1 MTIETPAEPA
11 AAAETSGPHRAASA
25 TGPAVRLEREGAVG
39 VVVIDNP
46 PINAGSLAVRQG
58 LIAAL
63 AEVAADPALEAAV
76 LIGAGTTFVAGSDL
90 REFAA
95 PLADPQMP
103 AVIAAIETC
112 PKPVVAALHGAAL
125 GGGYE
130 IALGCDGRVAV
141 ADAVIGLPEGTFGII
156 PGAGGTVRLPR
167 LTDAATALEIVS
179 SCRRVKAQEAL
190 ALGLI
195 DAVAGDLRAEAAAF
209 ALALKGKK
217 RALRARQ
224 PQPTDPA
231 AFAAAEAAA
240 LKRGR
245 GRPYAQEQVAALRR
259 ALTEPFDA
267 ALAQERAVFQRL
279 RQSAESAALRHL
291 FFAEREAGRVAGLD
305 GARPLPVARVGIVGA
320 GTMGSGIAAA
330 VLAAGLPVTLL
341 DFKPAVLEAA
351 RARIDG
357 FLSRAKSPAALAT
370 TGDLADLAACDL
382 VIEAVFEDMA
392 VKQALMRDLDAVVRP
407 DAILAS
413 NTSYLDLDAIAAA
426 SARPERVV
434 GLHFFAPAHVM
445 KLLEIV
451 RGAKTAPQVLATA
464 LKLGRSL
471 GKVAVVSGVGDGF
484 IGNRIYN
491 AYRTQC
497 EAMLLAGALPEEV
510 DGAIEA
516 LGFAMGPFAVSD
528 LSGLDIAWANR
539 RRKQMQT
546 GDRSDLPVLEWLVE
560 AGRLG
565 RKTGAGWYRYAEGGR
580 SADPEVAALL
590 ARARSERGVVPEALS
605 RETIQARAMAAIVNE
620 ALLVLE
626 DGIAARA
633 SDIDLVLV
641 NGYGFPRHLG
651 GPLHWA
657 ATRAPAALA
666 RDLALVAGDG
676 RRGDLPRLA

>member
-1 MTIETPAEPA
+1 MNAPP
-11 AAAETSGPHRAASA
+11 SA
-25 TGPAVRLEREGAVG
+25 RSLSTDAPVRLERDGGVG
-39 VVVIDNP
+39 FIVIDNP
-46 PINAGSLAVRQG
+46 PINAGSLPVRQG

-63 AEVAADPALEAAV
+63 GELAADGSLTAGV
-76 LIGAGTTFVAGSDL
+76 LVGAGTTFIAGSDL
-90 REFAA
+90 REFSA

-103 AVIAAIETC
+103 AVIAAIEAC
-112 PKPVVAALHGAAL
+112 PKPVVAAIHGAAL

-130 IALGCDGRVAV
+130 IALACDGRVAV
-141 ADAVIGLPEGTFGII
+141 ADAVVGLPEGTFGII

-179 SCRRVKAQEAL
+179 SCRRVKAPEAR

-195 DAVAGDLRAEAAAF
+195 DEVVEDLRAGAAAF
-209 ALALKGKK
+209 ALSLQGGK
-217 RALRARQ
+217 RRLRDR
-224 PQPTDPA
+224 PA
-231 AFAAAEAAA
+231 KPVEAEAFEKAAAAA

-259 ALTEPFDA
+259 AAEAPFEA
-267 ALAQERAVFQRL
+267 ALAEERAVFQRL
-279 RQSAESAALRHL
+279 RQSEESAALRHL
-291 FFAEREAGRVAGLD
+291 FFAEREAARVDGLGD
-305 GARPLPVARVGIVGA
+305 ARPLPVTRVGIVGA

-330 VLAAGLPVTLL
+330 FLAAGFPVTLVDL
-341 DFKPAVLEAA
+341 KPELLEAA
-351 RARIDG
+351 RERVAG
-357 FLSRAKSPAALAT
+357 FLARAAKPAALAT
-370 TGDLADLAACDL
+370 AAELVALAPCEL

-392 VKQALMRDLDAVVRP
+392 VKQDLLRRLDGIVRP
-407 DAILAS
+407 EAILAS

-426 SARPERVV
+426 TADPARVV

-451 RGAKTAPQVLATA
+451 RGAKAAPAVLATA
-464 LKLGRSL
+464 LRLGRAL

-497 EAMLLAGALPEEV
+497 EAMLLAGALPEEI

-539 RRKQMQT
+539 RRKQAET
-546 GDRSDLPVLEWLVE
+546 GDRSDVPVLEWLVA

-565 RKTGAGWYRYAEGGR
+565 RKTGAGWYAYPGDRR
-580 SADPEVAALL
+580 TPDPVVAGLV
-590 ARARSERGVVPEALS
+590 ARARTERGVTGAPLA
-605 RETIQARAMAAIVNE
+605 RETIQTRAMAAIVNE

-626 DGIAARA
+626 DGIAARP
-633 SDIDLVLV
+633 SDIDLVLI

-651 GPLHWA
+651 GPLWWA
-657 ATRAPAALA
+657 KAQDRNTLEQALQ
-666 RDLALVAGDG
+666 ALQGIK
-676 RRGDLPRLA
+676 RRGDIARLG